1 MTDPAPSGVGG
12 QAEYVLA
19 DGVAAAVAAG
29 LGDVT
34 AAGGGGDESPEFDGT
49 ALEVVFP
56 SAERLADLGEDRLPD
71 GVIGQLLDAAADGG
85 GGRCEQG
92 VVLPSVEPGAPCR
105 RAVGAVGCPT
115 GENVVQPSSVDPRD
129 VEHREPGAIVLE
141 ASTAGAAPDCGGWPS
156 RTAERAGRGAGPRVF
171 RGSS

>member
-85 GGRCEQG
+85 GC
-92 VVLPSVEPGAPCR
+92 LLYTS
-105 RAVGAVGCPT
+105 
-115 GENVVQPSSVDPRD
+115 D
-129 VEHREPGAIVLE
+129 
-141 ASTAGAAPDCGGWPS
+141 AAD
-156 RTAERAGRGAGPRVF
+156 E
-171 RGSS
+171 